1 MLAAGPSGATV
12 TANTGRCTVSTLS
25 SVAPS
30 NTAVKAASVVA
41 ATSTLPQYCSV
52 QATVSYPGNNIDF
65 IVGFPTTW
73 NEHFVWASQGGL
85 AGGPMTFT
93 ASFLQEG
100 YATGITDTGHKGDPA
115 TVGGTGRDPAFV
127 YDINKFTDYGHRA
140 NKLTADAAKAL
151 IAGYYQSSIKR
162 SIFNGCSNG
171 GRSVMINAQRYPGQ
185 FDAYVVGAP
194 FISETGSSLDW
205 LHSERAYFKKTT
217 SFMPADK
224 LQILGKAVLAQC
236 DADDGVVD
244 GVVSN
249 PLACKFDP
257 SVLLCNGANA
267 GACLTQDQVDA
278 VKFWNTDWKNSNGEV
293 VSRRWLATGEEGYSG
308 GTSLYQIGPN
318 PPPVDANGVPY
329 PTAAQNNGFSLMIA
343 ILGDMVNGSHT
354 YDYRTLNVDTDLPFL
369 NQVNGVLD
377 ATDTDLMAAASKG
390 AKFIF
395 YQGWGDPA
403 LNPMNLID
411 YRDAIVQRYG
421 LAKAN
426 TFMRVFMVPGM
437 NHCGGGSAATD
448 QFDVMMP
455 AIEAWMDTGI
465 APEVVIASRVVN
477 GVVVRTRPLCA
488 YPKYARYKP
497 PASAATTFGI
507 DDAFYFFCADPTP

>member
-1 MLAAGPSGATV
+1 
-12 TANTGRCTVSTLS
+12 
-25 SVAPS
+25 
-30 NTAVKAASVVA
+30 
-41 ATSTLPQYCSV
+41 
-52 QATVSYPGNNIDF
+52 
-65 IVGFPTTW
+65 
-73 NEHFVWASQGGL
+73 
-85 AGGPMTFT
+85 
-93 ASFLQEG
+93 
-100 YATGITDTGHKGDPA
+100 
-115 TVGGTGRDPAFV
+115 
-127 YDINKFTDYGHRA
+127 
-140 NKLTADAAKAL
+140 
-151 IAGYYQSSIKR
+151 
-162 SIFNGCSNG
+162 
-171 GRSVMINAQRYPGQ
+171 
-185 FDAYVVGAP
+185 
-194 FISETGSSLDW
+194 
-205 LHSERAYFKKTT
+205 
-217 SFMPADK
+217 
-224 LQILGKAVLAQC
+224 
-236 DADDGVVD
+236 
-244 GVVSN
+244 
-249 PLACKFDP
+249 
-257 SVLLCNGANA
+257 
-267 GACLTQDQVDA
+267 
-278 VKFWNTDWKNSNGEV
+278 
-293 VSRRWLATGEEGYSG
+293 
-308 GTSLYQIGPN
+308 
-318 PPPVDANGVPY
+318 
-329 PTAAQNNGFSLMIA
+329 
-343 ILGDMVNGSHT
+343 VNGSHT